1 MTSPV
6 EIIFECSIRSTLSSL
21 SQLAGYA
28 GESGARREKANLKGK
43 VRERFNAKSKPLD
56 KLTIGMHVW
65 VQDPVSKKWTQSGR
79 VIAIGER
86 RSYDVQLGDGRIWT
100 RNRKFLRPKVIR
112 FEDELGDQ
120 VSSATRTR
128 WTQRQG
134 AGNSM
139 EEQKGKVKAGSVRPV
154 NELDIVSARRA

>member
-21 SQLAGYA
+21 SQLVLLPETPEKA
-28 GESGARREKANLKGK
+28 EQDEKKANLKGK
-43 VRERFNAKSKPLD
+43 VRERFSAKSKPLD

-86 RSYDVQLGDGRIWT
+86 RSYDVQLDDGRIWT
-100 RNRKFLRPKVIR
+100 RNRKFLQPKVIR
-112 FEDELGDQ
+112 FE
-120 VSSATRTR
+120 
-128 WTQRQG
+128 
-134 AGNSM
+134 
-139 EEQKGKVKAGSVRPV
+139 EESDV
-154 NELDIVSARRA
+154 L

>member
-1 MTSPV
+1 MPEKV
-6 EIIFECSIRSTLSSL
+6 EQDEK
-21 SQLAGYA
+21 
-28 GESGARREKANLKGK
+28 KANFKGK
-43 VRERFNAKSKPLD
+43 VRERFNGKSNPLD

-120 VSSATRTR
+120 GSSATQRGREGRNDKAPATR
-128 WTQRQG
+128 WK
-134 AGNSM
+134 S
-139 EEQKGKVKAGSVRPV
+139 K
-154 NELDIVSARRA
+154 RAK